1 MRNSISDNDLIIV
14 NAARG
19 YQSQKKI
26 FFISFINKM
35 LKDEIY
41 HFTFKRTPCIISH
54 SETMFYFVVFI
65 KTELYYATQK
75 SRRSVDSGRA
85 ELDEITLMKMGM
97 LDPVSATGEEAASGQ
112 FVTALARGLELL
124 RCFTPRNNVLGNQ
137 ELAQMTGLPKPT
149 VTRLTNTL
157 MRLGCLKR
165 ELHSGKYQLDVGVL
179 GLGYSMLSNL
189 SIRSV
194 AHPLMEELANYAK
207 AAVAMAARD
216 RLQMVYLD
224 VVQGQ
229 GNTTMRRQIG
239 SYLPL
244 AQSSAGRACLAA
256 MPENEREFLLD
267 HIRQREAGQWPE
279 IRKGLDR
286 AFRDYIDYGFC
297 LSIGE
302 WQRDVNSIA
311 VPLLHPQLGLLS
323 FNCGGPSFQL
333 PREQLIDDIGPRL
346 IDMVNNIGAAT
357 P

>member
-1 MRNSISDNDLIIV
+1 MARNKADQQ
-14 NAARG
+14 NAESSTGA
-19 YQSQKKI
+19 
-26 FFISFINKM
+26 
-35 LKDEIY
+35 DEIG
-41 HFTFKRTPCIISH
+41 
-54 SETMFYFVVFI
+54 
-65 KTELYYATQK
+65 L
-75 SRRSVDSGRA
+75 
-85 ELDEITLMKMGM
+85 LKMGM
-97 LDPVSATGEEAASGQ
+97 LDPASALSEDETSGQ
-112 FVTALARGLELL
+112 FVTALARGLELM
-124 RCFTPRNNVLGNQ
+124 RCFTPRDNVLGNQ
-137 ELAQMTGLPKPT
+137 DLARMTGLPKPT

-165 ELHSGKYQLDVGVL
+165 EVHSGKYQLDVGVL
-179 GLGYSMLSNL
+179 GFGYAMLTNL

-194 AHPLMEELANYAK
+194 AHPLMEELANHAQ

-256 MPENEREFLLD
+256 MPESEREFLLD
-267 HIRQREAGQWPE
+267 HIRQREADQWPA

-286 AFRDYIDYGFC
+286 AFRDYTDYGFC

-302 WQRDVNSIA
+302 WHRDVNSVA
-311 VPLLHPQLGLLS
+311 VPLLHPQFGLLT

-333 PREQLIDDIGPRL
+333 PRDKLADDIGPRL
-346 IDMVNNIGAAT
+346 INMVNNIGAAAR
-357 P
+357 

>member
-1 MRNSISDNDLIIV
+1 MARNKADQQ
-14 NAARG
+14 NAESSTGA
-19 YQSQKKI
+19 
-26 FFISFINKM
+26 
-35 LKDEIY
+35 DEIG
-41 HFTFKRTPCIISH
+41 
-54 SETMFYFVVFI
+54 
-65 KTELYYATQK
+65 L
-75 SRRSVDSGRA
+75 
-85 ELDEITLMKMGM
+85 LKMGM
-97 LDPVSATGEEAASGQ
+97 LDPATALGEDEAGGQ
-112 FVTALARGLELL
+112 FVTALARGLELM
-124 RCFTPRNNVLGNQ
+124 RCFTPRDSVLGNQ
-137 ELAQMTGLPKPT
+137 DLARMTGLPKPT

-165 ELHSGKYQLDVGVL
+165 EVHSGKYQLDVGVL
-179 GLGYSMLSNL
+179 GFGYAMLTNL

-194 AHPLMEELANYAK
+194 AHPLMEELANHAQ

-256 MPENEREFLLD
+256 MPESEREFLLD
-267 HIRQREAGQWPE
+267 HIRQREADQWPA

-286 AFRDYIDYGFC
+286 AFRDYTDYGFC

-302 WQRDVNSIA
+302 WHRDVNSVA
-311 VPLLHPQLGLLS
+311 VPLLHPQFGLLT

-333 PREQLIDDIGPRL
+333 PRDKLADDIGPRL
-346 IDMVNNIGAAT
+346 INMVNNIGAAAL
-357 P
+357 

>member
-1 MRNSISDNDLIIV
+1 MARNKAD
-14 NAARG
+14 
-19 YQSQKKI
+19 QQKAE
-26 FFISFINKM
+26 SSTGA
-35 LKDEIY
+35 DEIA
-41 HFTFKRTPCIISH
+41 
-54 SETMFYFVVFI
+54 
-65 KTELYYATQK
+65 L
-75 SRRSVDSGRA
+75 
-85 ELDEITLMKMGM
+85 LKMGM
-97 LDPVSATGEEAASGQ
+97 LDPASASSEDETSGQ
-112 FVTALARGLELL
+112 FVTALARGLELM
-124 RCFTPRNNVLGNQ
+124 RCFTPRDNVLGNQ
-137 ELAQMTGLPKPT
+137 ELARMTGLPKPT

-165 ELHSGKYQLDVGVL
+165 EVNSGKYQLDVGVL
-179 GLGYSMLSNL
+179 GFGYAMLSNL

-194 AHPLMEELANYAK
+194 AHPLMEELANHAQ

-256 MPENEREFLLD
+256 MPESEREFLLD
-267 HIRQREAGQWPE
+267 HMRQREAAQWPV

-286 AFRDYIDYGFC
+286 AFRDYTDYGFC

-302 WQRDVNSIA
+302 WHRDVNSVA
-311 VPLLHPQLGLLS
+311 VPLLHPQFGLLT

-333 PREQLIDDIGPRL
+333 PRDKLTDDIGPRL
-346 IDMVNNIGAAT
+346 INMVNNIGAAAR
-357 P
+357 

>member
-1 MRNSISDNDLIIV
+1 MARNKADQQ
-14 NAARG
+14 NAESSTGA
-19 YQSQKKI
+19 
-26 FFISFINKM
+26 
-35 LKDEIY
+35 DEIG
-41 HFTFKRTPCIISH
+41 
-54 SETMFYFVVFI
+54 
-65 KTELYYATQK
+65 L
-75 SRRSVDSGRA
+75 
-85 ELDEITLMKMGM
+85 LKMGM
-97 LDPVSATGEEAASGQ
+97 LDPATALGEDEAGGQ
-112 FVTALARGLELL
+112 FVTALARGLELM
-124 RCFTPRNNVLGNQ
+124 RCFTPRDNVLGNQ
-137 ELAQMTGLPKPT
+137 DLARMTGLPKPT

-165 ELHSGKYQLDVGVL
+165 EVHSGKYQLDVGVL
-179 GLGYSMLSNL
+179 GFGYAMLTNL

-194 AHPLMEELANYAK
+194 AHPLMEELANHAQ

-256 MPENEREFLLD
+256 MPESEREFLLD
-267 HIRQREAGQWPE
+267 HIRQREADQWPA

-286 AFRDYIDYGFC
+286 AFRDYTDYGFC

-302 WQRDVNSIA
+302 WHRDVNSVA
-311 VPLLHPQLGLLS
+311 VPLLHPQFGLLT

-333 PREQLIDDIGPRL
+333 PRDTLADDIGPRL
-346 IDMVNNIGAAT
+346 INMVNNIGAAAR
-357 P
+357 